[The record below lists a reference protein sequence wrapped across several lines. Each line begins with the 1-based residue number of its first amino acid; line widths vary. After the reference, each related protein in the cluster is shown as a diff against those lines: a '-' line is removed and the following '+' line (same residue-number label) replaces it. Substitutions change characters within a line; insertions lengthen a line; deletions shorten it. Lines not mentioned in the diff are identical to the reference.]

1 MPEQD
6 NKRAQP
12 QVAPVAPP
20 TLPPDFP
27 DIPQNPSSELQP
39 PPDPLAAADKVAG
52 TTPASSEP
60 EIQRQLAAPTRRH
73 STRLLLGYNNR
84 MAGSAAGIAF
94 SFPKPRDPVPG
105 GTSLPR
111 LSTA

>member
-27 DIPQNPSSELQP
+27 DIPQDPSSELQP
-39 PPDPLAAADKVAG
+39 PPHPSAAADKVAG
-52 TTPASSEP
+52 TTPAASEP
-60 EIQRQLAAPTRRH
+60 EIQRQLCCANGPAQYANMN
-73 STRLLLGYNNR
+73 SSLGR
-84 MAGSAAGIAF
+84 
-94 SFPKPRDPVPG
+94 
-105 GTSLPR
+105 
-111 LSTA
+111 